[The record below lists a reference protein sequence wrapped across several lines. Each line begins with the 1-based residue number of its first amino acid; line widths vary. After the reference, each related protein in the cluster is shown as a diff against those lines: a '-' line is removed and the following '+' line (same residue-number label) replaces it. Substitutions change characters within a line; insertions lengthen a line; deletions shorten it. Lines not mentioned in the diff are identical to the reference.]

1 MARVRLNIKKMRQA
15 VDSRTDQIEVG
26 KVYFL
31 SSFYDKEGALVRV
44 LSKSKAKNRAGWKSS
59 VNIEVVEPVGFDD
72 TDPSLKYYAKGST
85 HTVNATNLYEKREL
99 ASASAKWGQPIG
111 L

>member
-1 MARVRLNIKKMRQA
+1 MARVRLNVNKMRQA
-15 VDSRTDQIEVG
+15 VDSRTDEIEVG

-31 SSFYDKEGALVRV
+31 SNFYDKEGAMVRV
-44 LSKSKAKNRAGWKSS
+44 LAKSKVKNRAGWNSS
-59 VNIEVVEPVGFDD
+59 VNIEVVETVGYYDN
-72 TDPSLKYYAKGST
+72 DPNLRYYAKGST

>member
-1 MARVRLNIKKMRQA
+1 MARVRLNTKKMHQA
-15 VDSRTDQIEVG
+15 VDSRTDEIEVG

-31 SSFYDKEGALVRV
+31 SNFYDKDGAMVRV
-44 LSKSKAKNRAGWKSS
+44 LSKSKAENRAGWKSS